1 MAETKT
7 NEIKTT
13 EIRIIKKIVEQENG
27 VPFNSY
33 KLVEKNGKLTDLRF
47 KKDVD
52 TRVFDDGT
60 KFTASVEYL
69 QLANN
74 YEYPRYY
81 ASGLSNVKK
90 IF

>member
-7 NEIKTT
+7 TEIK
-13 EIRIIKKIVEQENG
+13 IIKKIVEQANG
-27 VPFNSY
+27 VPFASY

-52 TRVFDDGT
+52 TRVFEDGS
-60 KFTASVEYL
+60 KFTANAEYL
-69 QLANN
+69 QLASN

-81 ASGLSNVKK
+81 ASGITNVKK
-90 IF
+90 VF